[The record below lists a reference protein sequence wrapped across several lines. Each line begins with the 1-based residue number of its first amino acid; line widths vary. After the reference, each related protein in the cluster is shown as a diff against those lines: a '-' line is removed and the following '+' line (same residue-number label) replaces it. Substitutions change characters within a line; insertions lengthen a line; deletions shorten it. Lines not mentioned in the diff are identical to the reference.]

1 MSHGGSS
8 EGGACEP
15 NLTPLLDVVLQL
27 LMFFMMC
34 VNFVTEQV
42 NEDIKLPRSA
52 SVKPMDKADSDI
64 LFLNFKPF
72 HLSDFEA
79 KLPADALARAQ
90 ANFHDGDPC
99 ILVLGKEPMKLIE
112 LGAYLKQQ
120 YEDAEKVAKDGK
132 VNTAI
137 VIRAHLDSDYAQ
149 VFEVLH
155 MCKVRG
161 YTRLKLRAMTKN
173 TPGA

>member
-8 EGGACEP
+8 DGGACEP

-42 NEDIKLPRSA
+42 SEDIKLPKST
-52 SVKPMDKADSDI
+52 SVKPMDKTDSDV
-64 LFLNFKPF
+64 LFINCKPF
-72 HLSDFEA
+72 REGDFETR
-79 KLPADALARAQ
+79 LPPDAMARAK
-90 ANFHDGDPC
+90 ANFREGDLC
-99 ILVLGKEPMKLIE
+99 IQVVGMEPMKLID
-112 LGAYLKQQ
+112 LGAYLKHH
-120 YEDAEKVAKDGK
+120 YEDAERTSKDGK

-137 VIRAHLDSDYAQ
+137 VIRAGLDTDYTQ

-155 MCKVRG
+155 MCKVKG
-161 YTRLKLRAMTKN
+161 YTRLKLRALTKN
-173 TPGA
+173 T